1 MSNLNRHDNQTF
13 SICDKAPMEIPYP
26 GTPKL
31 STFPNNIKI
40 VINANGK
47 KVTMMPCTTLQN

>member
-1 MSNLNRHDNQTF
+1 MSNYNQTF

-31 STFPNNIKI
+31 SRFPNNIKH

-47 KVTMMPCTTLQN
+47 KITLMPCTTLQN